1 MTPSASHK
9 AIAERATE
17 SVARRPMNIRIKAAL
32 IHLSASAVV
41 AGLIA
46 VTVLLA
52 WFPGVYTEAMGAH
65 KLLAL
70 ILGCD
75 VVIGP
80 LLSLIVCSP
89 GKPRRLLVIDYAVI
103 VSLQVAALVYGLS
116 VIVDSRPVFTVFAVD
131 RFNVVAA
138 SDVEVADLQ
147 GHGGNAPYSVS
158 WHGPTLVT
166 LKMPQDPAGRNAA
179 LDLEM
184 SGNELHNLPRYYAP
198 YSPRDVLAK
207 AEPLGTLL
215 KRRPQLT
222 AEATSA
228 LGKLRLQ
235 PDAVAWLP
243 MQTHLGF
250 RTALLRRDD
259 ASIVET
265 FAVDPYD

>member
-1 MTPSASHK
+1 MTTSVNGA
-9 AIAERATE
+9 ATAGE
-17 SVARRPMNIRIKAAL
+17 GADPVARRSMNLRIKAAS
-32 IHLSASAVV
+32 IHLGVSAVV

-52 WFPGVYTEAMGAH
+52 WFPGVYTEAMGAYG
-65 KLLAL
+65 LLVL

-89 GKPRRLLVIDYAVI
+89 GKPRRLLVVDYAVI

-138 SDVEVADLQ
+138 SDVEVSDLQ
-147 GHGGNAPYSVS
+147 GHGGNAPYALS
-158 WHGPTLVT
+158 WHGPTLVA
-166 LKMPQDPAGRNAA
+166 LKMPQDTVGRNAA

-184 SGNELHNLPRYYAP
+184 SGKELHNLPRYYAP

-222 AEATSA
+222 AEVTSI
-228 LGKLRLQ
+228 LGKLHLQ
-235 PDAVAWLP
+235 SDAVAWLP
-243 MQTHLGF
+243 VQTHLGF

-265 FAVDPYD
+265 LAVDPFD